1 MFERSSL
8 PLSTLGRAP
17 VIPQGVQTDSD
28 TLSPVFRT
36 SRNNLPTSRGA
47 LSSLSAPTAQRASN
61 SPAVESAP
69 AGAFYSP
76 IVAVDPSL
84 SSDDAAASVPNPDA
98 AATYYAMVAERD
110 ALAAKLSRVGAA
122 GSRGIVKQRKRLQA
136 LTHALMQM
144 EVAR

>member
-1 MFERSSL
+1 MSFVD
-8 PLSTLGRAP
+8 TQVVDHAA
-17 VIPQGVQTDSD
+17 VIQAFQTDSD

-36 SRNNLPTSRGA
+36 SRCAATPSGA
-47 LSSLSAPTAQRASN
+47 LNASPNGASN

-76 IVAVDPSL
+76 IGAT
-84 SSDDAAASVPNPDA
+84 SSRDDAAASVPNPDA
-98 AATYYAMVAERD
+98 AATYYRMVAERD

-122 GSRGIVKQRKRLQA
+122 GSRGIVKQRKQLRA

-144 EVAR
+144 EAAR

>member
-1 MFERSSL
+1 MNISL
-8 PLSTLGRAP
+8 SAKQLGHDQL
-17 VIPQGVQTDSD
+17 IPQGAQKDTDG
-28 TLSPVFRT
+28 LLPVFRT
-36 SRNNLPTSRGA
+36 SRCAATPSGA
-47 LSSLSAPTAQRASN
+47 LNASPNGASN

-76 IVAVDPSL
+76 IVAT
-84 SSDDAAASVPNPDA
+84 SSRDDAAASVPNPDA

>member
-8 PLSTLGRAP
+8 PLSTVGHAP
-17 VIPQGVQTDSD
+17 VIPQGVQTDSGAD
-28 TLSPVFRT
+28 VPVFRT
-36 SRNNLPTSRGA
+36 SCKGLPTSRGA

-76 IVAVDPSL
+76 IVAVDP
-84 SSDDAAASVPNPDA
+84 SDDAAASVPNPDA

-122 GSRGIVKQRKRLQA
+122 GSRGIVKQRRQLQA
-136 LTHALMQM
+136 LTHAVMAM

>member
-1 MFERSSL
+1 MMSFVD
-8 PLSTLGRAP
+8 TQVVDHAA
-17 VIPQGVQTDSD
+17 VIQAFQTDSD

-47 LSSLSAPTAQRASN
+47 LSSLSAPTAQRAGN

-76 IVAVDPSL
+76 IVAVHP
-84 SSDDAAASVPNPDA
+84 SDDAAASVPNPDA

-110 ALAAKLSRVGAA
+110 ALAAKLAKVGAA

-136 LTHALMQM
+136 LTHAVMAM
-144 EVAR
+144 ETAR